1 MKLKS
6 ILFLLIFSS
15 AGSVYAQKIISR
27 LAFGNQ
33 DYDYFQLISRNYY
46 HPDGSTVGP
55 FIQKYPIQGRNSNT
69 ALVYT
74 PFGRDETISM
84 IIGQK
89 DWLDLTNSV
98 AVSGTGIANPR
109 IVRKGVDG
117 RGTSSQMSWVEVEFT
132 LRANATPGI
141 RTVRLIRPSLTGTDE
156 NTFRINLLQ
165 NYRIMFVSP
174 FTLRGTPTTS
184 KQAVA
189 SGDEIRFEF
198 QGQRLNLVRG
208 IRNNG
213 NNLAGSVIRNLRIVE
228 RSASKLVFACN
239 LVGEGK
245 LTFQNF
251 ASNHL
256 DVEPGASL
264 FNLNCKGSSE
274 CILLNTIIE
283 PASSTGFNPR
293 GILIVQAT
301 DAERGIR

>member
-33 DYDYFQLISRNYY
+33 DYDYFQLISRNYF

-55 FIQKYPIQGRNSNT
+55 FIEKYAIQGRNTNT

-89 DWLDLTNSV
+89 DWLDLTNSI

-109 IVRKGVDG
+109 IIRKGVDG

-156 NTFRINLLQ
+156 NSFRINLLQ

-174 FTLRGTPTTS
+174 FTVKGTPTTS
-184 KQAVA
+184 KQAVS
-189 SGDEIRFEF
+189 SGEEIRFEF

-228 RSASKLVFACN
+228 RSANKLVFACN
-239 LVGEGK
+239 LEGQGT
-245 LTFQNF
+245 LTFKNF

-256 DVEPGASL
+256 DVEPGSSL
-264 FNLNCKGSSE
+264 FNLNCKSSND
-274 CILLNTIIE
+274 CILLNTIV
-283 PASSTGFNPR
+283 STGSGSPVINR
-293 GILIVQAT
+293 GILIIQASDT
-301 DAERGIR
+301 ERGIR